1 MMHRGYLWIPYGIN
15 HKPLKNYKE
24 LFAFTRKEAEAKF
37 KHEYGNDSSILY
49 LVGNTF
55 NQWEN

>member
-1 MMHRGYLWIPYGIN
+1 MSKGFIWIPYGIN

-49 LVGNTF
+49 LVVNTF
-55 NQWEN
+55 YQF